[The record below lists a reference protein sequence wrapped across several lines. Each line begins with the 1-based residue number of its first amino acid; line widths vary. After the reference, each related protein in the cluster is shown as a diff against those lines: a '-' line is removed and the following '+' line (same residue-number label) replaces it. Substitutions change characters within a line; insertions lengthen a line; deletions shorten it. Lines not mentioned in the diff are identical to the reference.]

1 LSNLDPAEE
10 GRARDLLVVKEDLY
24 LVCDGMFRCKC
35 DQALPA
41 SQNLKNEI
49 NIWSSLTFKVALQV

>member
-24 LVCDGMFRCKC
+24 LVCDGLFRCKG

-41 SQNLKNEI
+41 SQNLIKKQI
-49 NIWSSLTFKVALQV
+49 FAARFRRGQSI